1 MPQRKAATHKAVH
14 IVTVDDSAAN
24 LKLYSKLAAAVEP
37 NVHVHPFNDPFQAL
51 EWLGANAADLVIS
64 DYKMPSMDGAE
75 FTRRVRA
82 LPTAAHVPVV
92 VVTAYAERGFRIEAL
107 EAGASDFLLSPVDY
121 PEFQSRARNLLRLG
135 RHQRHMRDHAF
146 ALERDLKESERSR
159 DALIRDSS
167 ERLGQVIDTVP
178 AMISATDTDGN
189 CIFVNAYQ
197 STVLDASGRRP
208 DSGIDF
214 GRLDRHVLDTGKALD
229 AFEETLVDAVGD
241 IRTFMTVKSPL
252 RDAAGST
259 VGVLTTSLDITER
272 KRAEAR
278 LVYQAE
284 HDHLT
289 GLPNRAHLYSR
300 LQQELEA
307 RRNSDRVFALHF
319 IDLDRFKYVNDGLGH
334 YFGDRLLQGVAHRLR
349 EAIREGDMVARLGGD
364 EFAILQSVVTCP
376 EDAAKFATRIN
387 RILFEPFMIDG
398 REVGTSASIGVT
410 LYPKDGASPEELL
423 QNADLAMYRVKAGQ
437 RNGFAFFAGEMLSQ
451 AREVIRLQ
459 SSLRRALEA
468 DEFVLHYQP
477 QIDLRSGALV
487 GAEALIRWQSVP
499 DGLVMPAGFL
509 TVAEDIG
516 LMRDIDEWVLDEAC
530 RQAKKWQ
537 DTLPVPIR
545 VSVNLSPLRLPVHSF
560 LDMVMRGLDRTGLP
574 PELLG
579 IELTE
584 DILLQRNHHFAAS
597 ELQELHKCGVQI
609 TIDDFGTGYSS
620 LARLT
625 SLRLDK
631 LKIDRSFV
639 AGLEDPNNFA
649 IVRAVV
655 SLGRSL
661 NLEVLAEG
669 VETAEQLERVRLA
682 GCDSVQGYF
691 TGYPMEARQFEMFIR
706 AGGTADLTRQAAR
719 PAYHPAMAD
728 PEASATAQRQ

>member
-1 MPQRKAATHKAVH
+1 MPHRKAAAHKAVH

-37 NVHVHPFNDPFQAL
+37 NVEVHPFNDPFQAL
-51 EWLGANAADLVIS
+51 EWLDGNVADLVIT
-64 DYKMPSMDGAE
+64 DYKMPAMDGAA

-82 LPTAAHVPVV
+82 QPVSADVPVV

-135 RHQRHMRDHAF
+135 RHQRLMRDHAF

-159 DALIRDSS
+159 DELIRDSS
-167 ERLGQVIDTVP
+167 ERLAQVIDTVP
-178 AMISATDTDGN
+178 AMISATDTDGD

-197 STVLDASGRRP
+197 SAMLDASGRRP
-208 DSGIDF
+208 DNGIDPGPLDQQVLAT
-214 GRLDRHVLDTGKALD
+214 GRPLDP
-229 AFEETLVDAVGD
+229 FEETLTDIAGD
-241 IRTFMTVKSPL
+241 ERTFMTVKSPL
-252 RDAAGST
+252 RDASGGT

-289 GLPNRAHLYSR
+289 SLPNRAHLYSR
-300 LQQELEA
+300 LRRELEA
-307 RRNSDRVFALHF
+307 RRGSGRVFALHF

-334 YFGDRLLQGVAHRLR
+334 YFGDRLLQGVANRLQAAVR
-349 EAIREGDMVARLGGD
+349 DGDMVARLGGD
-364 EFAILQSVVTCP
+364 EFAILQSAVSGP
-376 EDAAKFATRIN
+376 DDATSFATRIN
-387 RILFEPFMIDG
+387 KILFDPFMIEG

-410 LYPKDGASPEELL
+410 LFPKDGASPEELL

-437 RNGFAFFAGEMLSQ
+437 RNGFAFFASEMLSQ

-459 SSLRRALEA
+459 SSLRRALDA

-477 QIDLRSGALV
+477 QIDLRTGARV
-487 GAEALIRWQSVP
+487 GAEALIRWRSVP
-499 DGLVMPAGFL
+499 DGLVMPTGFL
-509 TVAEDIG
+509 QIAEDIG
-516 LMRDIDEWVLDEAC
+516 LMRDIDQWVLDEAC
-530 RQAKKWQ
+530 QQAKKWH

-560 LDMVMRGLDRTGLP
+560 LDMVTHGLAKTGLP

-584 DILLQRNHHFAAS
+584 DILLQRNHFAAS
-597 ELQELHKCGVQI
+597 DLEELHKNGVQI

-691 TGYPMEARQFEMFIR
+691 TGYPMDARHFELFLR
-706 AGGTADLTRQAAR
+706 AGGTVDLTRQAVR
-719 PAYHPAMAD
+719 PAYPPALAESE
-728 PEASATAQRQ
+728 PSVTAPQR

>member
-1 MPQRKAATHKAVH
+1 VH

-37 NVHVHPFNDPFQAL
+37 GVEVHPFNDPFQAL
-51 EWLGANAADLVIS
+51 EWLGGNAADLVIS

-82 LPTAAHVPVV
+82 LPASADVPVV

-121 PEFQSRARNLLRLG
+121 PEFQSRARNLIRLG
-135 RHQRHMRDHAF
+135 RHQRLMRDHAF
-146 ALERDLKESERSR
+146 ALERDLLESERSR
-159 DALIRDSS
+159 DALIRDSR
-167 ERLGQVIDTVP
+167 ERLAQVIDTVP

-197 STVLDASGRRP
+197 SAVLDGSGRRP
-208 DSGIDF
+208 DNGIDG
-214 GRLDRHVLDTGKALD
+214 GRLDRQVLESGNPLD
-229 AFEETLVDAVGD
+229 PFEETLTDADGD
-241 IRTFMTVKSPL
+241 ERTFMTVKSPL
-252 RDAAGST
+252 RDAGGVT

-289 GLPNRAHLYSR
+289 SLPNRAHLYSR
-300 LQQELEA
+300 LRRELED
-307 RRNSDRVFALHF
+307 RRNGGRIFALHF

-334 YFGDRLLQGVAHRLR
+334 YFGDRLLQGVAHRLQG
-349 EAIREGDMVARLGGD
+349 AVREGDMVARLGGD
-364 EFAILQSVVTCP
+364 EFAILQSVVASP
-376 EDAAKFATRIN
+376 EEATKFATRIN
-387 RILFEPFMIDG
+387 KILFEPFVIDG

-410 LYPKDGASPEELL
+410 LFPKDGASPDELL

-437 RNGFAFFAGEMLSQ
+437 RNGFAFFASEMLSQ

-459 SSLRRALEA
+459 SSLRRALDA
-468 DEFVLHYQP
+468 GEFALHYQP
-477 QIDLRSGALV
+477 QIDLRTGGIV
-487 GAEALIRWQSVP
+487 GAEALIRWRTLP
-499 DGLVMPAGFL
+499 DGLVMPTAFL
-509 TVAEDIG
+509 SIAEDIG
-516 LMRDIDEWVLDEAC
+516 LMRDIDQWVLDEAC
-530 RQAKKWQ
+530 QQAKKWA
-537 DTLPVPIR
+537 DTLPMPIR

-560 LDMVMRGLDRTGLP
+560 LDMVMRGLDKTGLP

-584 DILLQRNHHFAAS
+584 DILLQRNHFAARDL
-597 ELQELHKCGVQI
+597 EELHKAGVQI

-639 AGLEDPNNFA
+639 SGLEDPNNFA

-691 TGYPMEARQFEMFIR
+691 TGYPMDVRHFEDFLR
-706 AGGTADLTRQAAR
+706 AGGTVDLTRQAAPPAHR
-719 PAYHPAMAD
+719 PELAD
-728 PEASATAQRQ
+728 PEPAGPAQRR

>member
-1 MPQRKAATHKAVH
+1 
-14 IVTVDDSAAN
+14 
-24 LKLYSKLAAAVEP
+24 
-37 NVHVHPFNDPFQAL
+37 
-51 EWLGANAADLVIS
+51 
-64 DYKMPSMDGAE
+64 MPSMDGAE

-82 LPTAAHVPVV
+82 LPSCADVPLV

-107 EAGASDFLLSPVDY
+107 EAGASDFLSSPVDY

-135 RHQRHMRDHAF
+135 RHQRLMRDHAV
-146 ALERDLKESERSR
+146 ALEHDLKESERSR
-159 DALIRDSS
+159 DALIRDSR
-167 ERLGQVIDTVP
+167 ERLAQVIDTVP
-178 AMISATDTDGN
+178 AMISATDTGGN

-197 STVLDASGRRP
+197 STVLDAAGRPRDNGNDP
-208 DSGIDF
+208 GQ
-214 GRLDRHVLDTGKALD
+214 LDRQVLATGQPLD
-229 AFEETLVDAVGD
+229 PFEETLTDAAGD
-241 IRTFMTVKSPL
+241 ERTFMTVKSPL
-252 RDAAGST
+252 RDAGGGT

-289 GLPNRAHLYSR
+289 ALPNRAHLYSR
-300 LQQELEA
+300 LRRELDA
-307 RRNSDRVFALHF
+307 RRGSGRVFALHF

-334 YFGDRLLQGVAHRLR
+334 YFGDRLLQGVANRLQAAMR
-349 EAIREGDMVARLGGD
+349 DDDMVARLGGD
-364 EFAILQSVVTCP
+364 EFAILQSTVSSP
-376 EDAAKFATRIN
+376 DDATAFATRIN
-387 RILFEPFMIDG
+387 RILFDPFMIEG
-398 REVGTSASIGVT
+398 REVATSASIGVT
-410 LYPKDGASPEELL
+410 LYPKDGASPDELL

-459 SSLRRALEA
+459 SSLRRALDA
-468 DEFVLHYQP
+468 GEFVLHYQP
-477 QIDLRSGALV
+477 QIDLRTGGVV
-487 GAEALIRWQSVP
+487 GAEALIRWRSVP
-499 DGLVMPAGFL
+499 DGLVLPIGFL
-509 TVAEDIG
+509 HVAEDIG
-516 LMRDIDEWVLDEAC
+516 LMRDIDQWVLDEAC
-530 RQAKKWQ
+530 QQAKKWR
-537 DTLPVPIR
+537 DTVPVPVR
-545 VSVNLSPLRLPVHSF
+545 VSVNLSPLRLPAHSF
-560 LDMVMRGLDRTGLP
+560 LDMVTHGLAKTGLP

-584 DILLQRNHHFAAS
+584 DILLERNHFAAGD
-597 ELQELHKCGVQI
+597 LAELHKRGVQI

-639 AGLEDPNNFA
+639 AGLDDPNNFA

-669 VETAEQLERVRLA
+669 VETAEQLEQVRLA

-691 TGYPMEARQFEMFIR
+691 TGYPMDASHFETFLR
-706 AGGTADLTRQAAR
+706 AGGVDLTRGAAR
-719 PAYHPAMAD
+719 PPSHPPTCHPTLAE
-728 PEASATAQRQ
+728 PEPAVAAPPR